1 VAWLKPETHQ
11 IREALRA
18 NAPRL
23 AEEPIEFLGEGWA
36 VWAFSA
42 GDHVLRFPKRPRAA
56 TELDGS
62 RRLMVELAP
71 HLSTPVSVPDIYGE
85 NGPNGA
91 PFAGHR
97 FVPGV
102 SLITATQ
109 LLPAATR
116 DVPPEIR
123 LSSTL
128 GREIGVFLHE
138 LQSFPAKRALELGAP
153 LKDGPAQRAD
163 TIELYESVIRNT
175 FPLISCEARTYA
187 EQRFEAFINDASN
200 FDFEPR
206 LIHHDIDRQNL
217 LIDPETGSLSGVIDW
232 EGAQVG
238 NPAIDLWLPLI
249 DFAQLGIGGQ
259 LPDFLDA
266 YGPVDL
272 ERAQVQVEFT
282 HFLWPFHDMLYGQ
295 HSGEDDFVAG
305 GIRALS
311 ASLPAD
317 LRCD

>member
-1 VAWLKPETHQ
+1 MRSA
-11 IREALRA
+11 
-18 NAPRL
+18 APL
-23 AEEPIEFLGEGWA
+23 LVDEPIEFLGEGWA
-36 VWAFSA
+36 VWAFTA

-56 TELDGS
+56 AELDGS

-71 HLSTPVSVPDIYGE
+71 QLSTPVSIPDIYGK

-102 SLITATQ
+102 SLIAATQ

-116 DVPPEIR
+116 GGAAEIR

-138 LQSFPAKRALELGAP
+138 LQSFSTKRALKLGAP
-153 LKDGPAQRAD
+153 LKDGPTQHAD
-163 TIELYESVIRNT
+163 TIELYESVIRDT

-187 EQRFEAFINDASN
+187 EQHFEAFINDAAN

-206 LIHHDIDRQNL
+206 LIHHDLDRQNL
-217 LIDPETGSLSGVIDW
+217 LIDPETGGLSGVIDW

-249 DFAQLGIGGQ
+249 DFAQLGISEQ

-266 YGPVDL
+266 YRPGRP
-272 ERAQVQVEFT
+272 RT
-282 HFLWPFHDMLYGQ
+282 CPG
-295 HSGEDDFVAG
+295 SGGVHG
-305 GIRALS
+305 LPLALPRY
-311 ASLPAD
+311 A
-317 LRCD
+317 LRPLHR